1 MAAILDALALAVCVA
16 VIPLGTV
23 VVEVE
28 PLVGWVVV
36 VRMEPREGERVAAM
50 NQVIDAKSPVVDA
63 ALGERGIA
71 IVPAGVRQWLR
82 LRARQRAD
90 GTRLLCRSDL
100 RVTLDRL

>member
-63 ALGERGIA
+63 ALGERGSPLSQLEFVSGCA
-71 IVPAGVRQWLR
+71 CGRDSEQMARDCYAGATYV
-82 LRARQRAD
+82 
-90 GTRLLCRSDL
+90 
-100 RVTLDRL
+100 